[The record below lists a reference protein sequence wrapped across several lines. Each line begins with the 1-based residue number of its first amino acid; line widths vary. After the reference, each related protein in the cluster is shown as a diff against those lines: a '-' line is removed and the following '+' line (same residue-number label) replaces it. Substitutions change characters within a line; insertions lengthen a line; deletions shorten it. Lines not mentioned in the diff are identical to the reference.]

1 MATSKDKLGGM
12 PSILGDVAPPFS
24 APAKPTGVS
33 DEFDGAFKTWQQGR
47 TPENNTRLLSTLQP
61 VIDTAV
67 GSYAGGNMSP
77 TIKSRAK
84 LMALKAMDSY
94 DPQKGNVKT
103 HLLSQLQSLRRLSA
117 QEQNI
122 IAIPEQVGLD
132 FQRMAESENELRDR
146 LGRDPTDD
154 ELADHTNLSSR
165 RIKKIRAFH
174 QPLPESATTPESN
187 DETNDGGVA
196 STIPGANRG
205 ADAWMNFVYG
215 DLGPTDKLIMD
226 MALGRNGRRRT
237 STQEI
242 AQRLN
247 ITPGAVSQ
255 RAAKI
260 QTMIDKR
267 HTQGGF

>member
-1 MATSKDKLGGM
+1 MPKDKLNGM
-12 PSILGDVAPPFS
+12 PSILGDIDPPFS
-24 APAKPTGVS
+24 KPKNPTGVGE
-33 DEFDGAFKTWQQGR
+33 EFNSVYQQWQTTR
-47 TPENNTRLLSTLQP
+47 TPEVNTRLLSTVQP

-67 GSYAGGNMSP
+67 SSYAANNPSP
-77 TIKSRAK
+77 TIKTRAR
-84 LMALKAMDSY
+84 LMALKAMESY
-94 DPQKGNVKT
+94 DPKKGNVRT

-122 IAIPEQVGLD
+122 ISVPEQVGLD
-132 FQRMAESENELRDR
+132 FQRLSESENELRDR

-154 ELADHTNLSSR
+154 ELSDHTNLSTR

-174 QPLPESATTPESN
+174 QPIPESATILENDDESQ
-187 DETNDGGVA
+187 DGGVA

-205 ADAWMNFVYG
+205 ADAWMNFVYD

-226 MALGRNGRRRT
+226 MTLGRNGRRT
-237 STQEI
+237 ASTQEI
-242 AQRLN
+242 AKKLN

-260 QTMIDKR
+260 QVMLDKR
-267 HTQGGF
+267 YSQGGF